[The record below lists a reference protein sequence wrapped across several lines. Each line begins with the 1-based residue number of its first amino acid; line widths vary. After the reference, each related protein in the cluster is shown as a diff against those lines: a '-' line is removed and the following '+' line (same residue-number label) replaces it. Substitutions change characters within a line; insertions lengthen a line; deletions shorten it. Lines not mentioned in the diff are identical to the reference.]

1 MNTENLPDIL
11 TVPEIAHYLK
21 LSKVMVY
28 KLVEEGRMPHYRIAR
43 AVRVSRDQFLHWLE
57 TQKAVN

>member
-28 KLVEEGRMPHYRIAR
+28 KLVEEGRMPHYRIGR